1 MTEYFWKFQWKIAL
15 WECCLNALLLGYCL
29 LDIHG
34 DTLKKDFLNK
44 FSDQH
49 DYRCK
54 NELRFDFD
62 KPSQYFTHF
71 DCSFQTTFILIIIA
85 LGSYVNQWCNY
96 ILYILNSNVSITCW
110 CWENR
115 VVLSFCANIFL
126 VSLFIY
132 TKCIYPVKYVLVLV
146 WFWFSYTKCCAFGN
160 IFVPQMPL
168 PITPLDNDNTWFF
181 LLIFL

>member
-1 MTEYFWKFQWKIAL
+1 MTTDAKMNWGL
-15 WECCLNALLLGYCL
+15 
-29 LDIHG
+29 
-34 DTLKKDFLNK
+34 
-44 FSDQH
+44 
-49 DYRCK
+49 
-54 NELRFDFD
+54 
-62 KPSQYFTHF
+62 
-71 DCSFQTTFILIIIA
+71 ILINLVSILPSLIVVSRLHLSSSLLPWVHMLTNDVIIFCIF
-85 LGSYVNQWCNY
+85 YTP
-96 ILYILNSNVSITCW
+96 NVSITCW
-110 CWENR
+110 CWEYR